1 MRPSTAHPTRP
12 PAWRGLSNALLALA
26 LGALAACGGG
36 EDRSKAQVRLVNAS
50 VDHAALDLY
59 DDEGRRLRAGVA
71 FGGDA
76 AYAEVDPDE
85 ADLDITRAG
94 SLTPLASTA
103 PALAEGDRYSLVAYT
118 SGNTLATAVIDDNVS
133 APDSGRARVRVFNAA
148 PDAGALDVYLTAAT
162 ADLADAE
169 PLHANAAAGTATA
182 LATTDATTWRLRV
195 TAAGD
200 RDDLRLDLPTVTL
213 ASREVVTLVLT
224 PGAGGVLVDALVLVQ
239 RGAITRQAGTAARVR
254 VVAGV
259 TDSGAVA
266 ASAGGVTLM
275 NGTGA
280 PAAGTYRLVPAGA
293 AAASAAVDGA
303 AVAVPDTTLE
313 AGRDYTLL
321 VYGEAD
327 AARAAWI
334 ADDNRLPTVS
344 GRARLR
350 LVHGLADVDDALA
363 LTLDFNPVA
372 DGVAPGTAS
381 AAAQV
386 DAVVDG
392 ALSVTAPGRGSPV
405 WQADEQA
412 LAAGSVYTLFV
423 VGRESTATGILRKD
437 R

>member
-1 MRPSTAHPTRP
+1 MPAAAALPLRPS
-12 PAWRGLSNALLALA
+12 AWRRPAAVLLVLV

-36 EDRSKAQVRLVNAS
+36 EDRSKAQLRLVNAS
-50 VDHAALDLY
+50 VDQAALDLY
-59 DDEGRRLRAGVA
+59 DDEGRRLRAGVP

-76 AYAEVDPDE
+76 AYAEVDPED

-94 SLTPLASTA
+94 STTPLASTA

-118 SGNTLATAVIDDNVS
+118 SGNALATTLIDDNVS
-133 APDSGRARVRVFNAA
+133 APDSGRVRVRVLNAA
-148 PDAGALDVYLTAAT
+148 PDAGALDVYLTTAE

-169 PLHANAAAGTATA
+169 PLHANAAAGSPTA
-182 LATTDATTWRLRV
+182 LATTDAATWRLRV
-195 TAAGD
+195 SAAGD
-200 RDDLRLDLPTVTL
+200 RDDLRLDLPALTL

-239 RGAITRQAGTAARVR
+239 RGTVTRQAGSAARVR

-266 ASAGGVTLM
+266 AAVGGVTLM

-280 PAAGTYRLVPAGA
+280 PAAGSYRLVPSGA
-293 AAASAAVDGA
+293 ASATAAVDGA
-303 AVAVPDTTLE
+303 ALTVPAATLE

-321 VYGEAD
+321 VFGEA
-327 AARAAWI
+327 AAPRASWI
-334 ADDNRLPTVS
+334 ADDNRLPTVA

-350 LVHGLADVDDALA
+350 LVHGLADVADPLA

-381 AAAQV
+381 AAAQL
-386 DAVVDG
+386 DAVSDG
-392 ALSVTAPGRGSPV
+392 ALSVTAPGRGRPV
-405 WQADEQA
+405 WQADEQV

-423 VGRESTATGILRKD
+423 VGREATATGILRKD